1 LITYAGFIVAEDKNK
16 FINACDVAI
25 ISLLDGMTGLNFPS
39 KTYNIMASG
48 HPILFVGREDSEL
61 ANMIKTFNI
70 GWVCASSDSDM
81 FQKIINEIL
90 NNPSEIILKGGN
102 ARAIAE
108 KYFAKEDILKQ
119 YYESITN

>member
-1 LITYAGFIVAEDKNK
+1 
-16 FINACDVAI
+16 
-25 ISLLDGMTGLNFPS
+25 
-39 KTYNIMASG
+39 
-48 HPILFVGREDSEL
+48 
-61 ANMIKTFNI
+61 
-70 GWVCASSDSDM
+70 M
-81 FQKIINEIL
+81 FQKIINEII